1 MTDMGP
7 SVEIEKLRDYISS
20 NSSYSLEENGTK
32 VEVHFSPNFPE
43 ARAHMPDNEPVEHV
57 MYGDK
62 KDGRI
67 YFYRFTTFS
76 SFGET
81 SMERE
86 DEDDAVMEW
95 LKYI

>member
-1 MTDMGP
+1 MGP
-7 SVEIEKLRDYISS
+7 SVDEKKLKDFIEA
-20 NSSYSLEENGTK
+20 NGSYTIDEKGDE
-32 VEVHFSPNFPE
+32 VEVRFSPDFPE

-57 MYGDK
+57 MYGNK
-62 KDGRI
+62 EDGRI

-81 SMERE
+81 SMELE

>member
-1 MTDMGP
+1 MGP
-7 SVEIEKLRDYISS
+7 SVDENKLRDFIQA
-20 NSSYSLEENGTK
+20 NGSYTLDDKGNE
-32 VEVHFSPNFPE
+32 VEVRFSPDFPE
-43 ARAHMPDNEPVEHV
+43 ARAHMPNNEPVEHI
-57 MYGDK
+57 MYGSK
-62 KDGRI
+62 KNGKI

-81 SMERE
+81 SMELE

>member
-1 MTDMGP
+1 MGP
-7 SVEIEKLRDYISS
+7 SVDESKLRDFIQA
-20 NSSYSLEENGTK
+20 NGSYTFDDKGDE
-32 VEVHFSPNFPE
+32 VEVRFSPDFPE

-57 MYGDK
+57 MYGNREN
-62 KDGRI
+62 GRI

-81 SMERE
+81 SMELE